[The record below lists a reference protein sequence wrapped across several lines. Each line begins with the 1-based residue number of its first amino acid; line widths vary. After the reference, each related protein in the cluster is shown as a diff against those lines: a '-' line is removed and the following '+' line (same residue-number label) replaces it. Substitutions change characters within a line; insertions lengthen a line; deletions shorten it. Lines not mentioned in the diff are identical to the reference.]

1 MATKIKKLRS
11 VTYNLIK
18 ENNITEEQF
27 NEITESP
34 YRFTKD
40 TMTELDLKE
49 INEEDFYKQETNF
62 IYKFIGKFYTDY
74 KTIKSTQN
82 RILTFLKK
90 NKWKK

>member
-49 INEEDFYKQETNF
+49 INEEDFSKQETNF